1 MLSVIREF
9 LSARA
14 EYERTIRMPVFI
26 PKKDFILKFYG
37 SETMEKTVLK
47 S

>member
-1 MLSVIREF
+1 MDIEKLI
-9 LSARA
+9 
-14 EYERTIRMPVFI
+14 ERLRNS
-26 PKKDFILKFYG
+26 ILKFYG